1 MLLIKIARD
10 DSSIMIPVYCWYTAL
25 YVLFFDELSEP
36 AGNRLSQWPDIEKQ
50 GNLYP
55 VYRYKFGNLSD
66 EMILKK

>member
-1 MLLIKIARD
+1 MIC
-10 DSSIMIPVYCWYTAL
+10 SIMIPVYCRYTAL
-25 YVLFFDELSEP
+25 YVLFFDELSGP
-36 AGNRLSQWPDIEKQ
+36 AGNRLSQWPDIENQ